1 MTNARELNRR
11 IRSIRNIERTVDA
24 LQKISAAR
32 LARVRA
38 ATLGGRPYT
47 DAIIALVR
55 DLAASGQVSHP
66 LLNVREG
73 EGYMLLAIGGD
84 RGMCGSYNANIMR
97 AATEFISTRRR
108 EKLYFATSGR
118 RIRRFVPRAGARVI
132 RETQRHLRPLSDDAV
147 ADIAETVINAYLKRD
162 AVRVYFLYTEFHSA
176 TGNHPLVRRILP
188 IMPEPEPFAAEH
200 IYEPAPAE
208 ILDRLMPLYVRTAVR
223 QAFLEADASE
233 HAARMVTMEQAS
245 VSARRMISE
254 LTLDANRLRQNT
266 ITRELADIVGTA
278 EALTT

>member
-32 LARVRA
+32 LARVRM

-47 DAIIALVR
+47 DALVALVR

-66 LLNVREG
+66 LLDVREG
-73 EGYMLLAIGGD
+73 EGYMLLAIGAD

-97 AATEFISTRRR
+97 AATEFISTRHR
-108 EKLYFATSGR
+108 ERLYFATSGR
-118 RIRRFVPRAGARVI
+118 RIRRFAPRAGALVI
-132 RETQRHLRPLSDDAV
+132 RETQRHPRPLSEEATT
-147 ADIAETVINAYLKRD
+147 DIADTVINAYLNHD
-162 AVRVYFLYTEFHSA
+162 VVRVYFLYTEFHSA
-176 TGNHPLVRRILP
+176 TGNHPVVRRILP

-278 EALTT
+278 EALSA